1 MEFIDDY
8 RLLAILRETQSEP
21 LSLALINTEGGAEV
35 THMKTIFFLPPFI
48 DSYQFIDLLLEC
60 GAHEPSPAESL
71 APFHQDPSQRIV
83 VLDLGN
89 APYYLVLRAEALLAF
104 ENRAGPN
111 IRWDAWKGCVVM
123 PLIPDNLMFSDVW
136 VSGCRL
142 FFLCQ
147 QDSSS
152 HTHMEMYDFSLQ
164 GRARC
169 LSGSVHEEFS
179 GLRYLLPTGTRVPIP
194 LDGRLESCSSGHGSL
209 VFRTVS
215 VIALCFI

>member
-8 RLLAILRETQSEP
+8 RLLAVLRETQSEP

-123 PLIPDNLMFSDVW
+123 PLFFFFFFGCWFIVLRQGVPMLHITLLRDV
-136 VSGCRL
+136 
-142 FFLCQ
+142 
-147 QDSSS
+147 
-152 HTHMEMYDFSLQ
+152 
-164 GRARC
+164 ARRGGVI
-169 LSGSVHEEFS
+169 GS
-179 GLRYLLPTGTRVPIP
+179 
-194 LDGRLESCSSGHGSL
+194 
-209 VFRTVS
+209 
-215 VIALCFI
+215 